1 MVLKF
6 FSLAGLF
13 LLVSCVSIERNN
25 PDDPGSNNYYGGKNS
40 SATNSSSSV
49 EVVYGDPVNYMG
61 ETYQTVVIGTQTWF
75 KRNLNYAAKGSKCD
89 NGIALT
95 DENTETCDKYGRL
108 YDWATAM
115 TACPDGWHIPSFEEW
130 GNLMQYANTNCRIGE
145 DRCAKAGTK
154 LKAANGWNSYDGVP
168 VGTDDYGFSAL
179 PGGDGVDGELCDV
192 GYSGYWWGS
201 NEYNSDGKENIGGG
215 YGLVMNINFS
225 EEFVLIGSLDKNYF
239 FSVRCLKD

>member
-1 MVLKF
+1 MVLRF
-6 FSLAGLF
+6 FSLAGIF

-25 PDDPGSNNYYGGKNS
+25 PDDPGSNNYGGKSS

-49 EVVYGDPVNYMG
+49 EVVYGDPVTYMG

-89 NGIALT
+89 NGIALI

-115 TACPDGWHIPSFEEW
+115 TACPDGWHIPSYGEW
-130 GNLMQYANTNCRIGE
+130 SVLMNYADIHCKLGDNSC
-145 DRCAKAGTK
+145 DKVGTK
-154 LKAANGWNSYDGVP
+154 LKAANGWNSFNGVP

-179 PGGDGVDGELCDV
+179 PGGDGVNGELCDV
-192 GYSGYWWGS
+192 GYGGYWWGS
-201 NEYNSDGKENIGGG
+201 NENNSDGKDNGF
-215 YGLVMNINFS
+215 VMLIRYDN
-225 EEFVLIGSLDKNYF
+225 EFALLGFLDKNYF